1 MNQKPAESGFGFGTS
16 QTWKWNRARDSDGES
31 NQSIVVKVLS
41 PPLPGLAGL
50 GRNPY
55 SLLRCSRVVLSGM
68 ERKFEFF
75 PIEFNFPFQPP
86 SETLAPSVCLS
97 PPLPPLPSKEKKTF
111 FSKRGKLHYPT
122 PPTPLCVHSC
132 KTFRVRSTPV
142 SLATITVRHSSCVV
156 VIRLLICSI
165 ALFRSG

>member
-97 PPLPPLPSKEKKTF
+97 LSSPPPSPLQREKNFFFKKRETSLPHSPHPA
-111 FSKRGKLHYPT
+111 
-122 PPTPLCVHSC
+122 LC
-132 KTFRVRSTPV
+132 P
-142 SLATITVRHSSCVV
+142 
-156 VIRLLICSI
+156 
-165 ALFRSG
+165 